1 MADYYQAT
9 LSIPAHLI
17 TPEIKAMIDE
27 YIQEHETED
36 SVVDGIFTLVA
47 PEARYG
53 EFEGIEEAL
62 VKAEIPFDRETAAD
76 YAEPSFTV
84 YFRPGVTPTPK
95 YVCDV
100 IDVLEVRGLLKTGG
114 LEALQEKLTKD
125 YPEFLPLEGKKEEV
139 SDAKAEVEEE
149 AGL

>member
-1 MADYYQAT
+1 MADYYGAT
-9 LSIPAHLI
+9 LSVPAHLI

-53 EFEGIEEAL
+53 EYEEIEEAL
-62 VKAEIPFDRETAAD
+62 VKAEIPFDRETVAD
-76 YAEPSFTV
+76 YGEPAFTM
-84 YFRPGVTPTPK
+84 YFRPGITPTPQ

-100 IDVLEVRGLLKTGG
+100 IDVGEVKGLLKTGG
-114 LEALQEKLTKD
+114 LKALKGKLAKD
-125 YPEFLPLEGKKEEV
+125 YPEFLPLEGKN
-139 SDAKAEVEEE
+139 E
-149 AGL
+149 AVMP

>member
-1 MADYYQAT
+1 MADYYGAT
-9 LSIPAHLI
+9 LYVPEHLI

-53 EFEGIEEAL
+53 EFEEIEEAL

-76 YAEPSFTV
+76 YAEPSFTMH
-84 YFRPGVTPTPK
+84 FRPGVTPTPK

-114 LEALQEKLTKD
+114 LEALQEKLAKD
-125 YPEFLPLEGKKEEV
+125 YPEFLPLDGKN
-139 SDAKAEVEEE
+139 DAVMP
-149 AGL
+149 